1 VILLSQVLYRSFV
14 LMFLTGVSF
23 FGLLLV
29 GVLALNPPTVKDS
42 FVWRKPLVGSLFGSI
57 CIFGIMA
64 VFFPR
69 QCSAMFDSGK
79 KEKHEHTDKSR
90 FGFHGTLSMARGH
103 HPDCEKFS
111 DHVFRIKGRRFC
123 AACAGLLLG
132 GLVSLVGAFPYFFG
146 GWRIEPISL
155 QVVLAGLLG
164 VAGGLL
170 QFKVKTNFVRLFLN
184 TTFVLGAF
192 LLLIGIDE
200 LVQNV
205 FADLFLVILVVF
217 WLFTRISLSQWNNWR
232 ICYTCNVAS
241 CEFRK
246 SEKRD

>member
-1 VILLSQVLYRSFV
+1 VLYRNFI

-23 FGLLLV
+23 FGLFLV
-29 GVLALNPPTVKDS
+29 GVLALNPPTMKDS
-42 FVWRKPLVGSLFGSI
+42 FAWRKPLVGSLFGSI

-69 QCSAMFDSGK
+69 QCSAIFDSSK
-79 KEKHEHTDKSR
+79 KENHEHTDKGR
-90 FGFHGTLSMARGH
+90 FLFHGTLAMARGH

-111 DHVFRIKGRRFC
+111 DHVFQIKGRRFC

-132 GLVSLVGAFPYFFG
+132 GLASLVGAFLYFFG
-146 GWRIEPISL
+146 GWHIEQTTF
-155 QVVLAGLLG
+155 QVVLVGLLG
-164 VAGGLL
+164 VIGGLI

-184 TTFVLGAF
+184 TIFVLGAF
-192 LLLIGIDE
+192 FLLIGIDE
-200 LVQNV
+200 LAQNV
-205 FADLFLVILVVF
+205 FADLFLVVLVVF

-232 ICYTCNVAS
+232 ICYTCNAVS